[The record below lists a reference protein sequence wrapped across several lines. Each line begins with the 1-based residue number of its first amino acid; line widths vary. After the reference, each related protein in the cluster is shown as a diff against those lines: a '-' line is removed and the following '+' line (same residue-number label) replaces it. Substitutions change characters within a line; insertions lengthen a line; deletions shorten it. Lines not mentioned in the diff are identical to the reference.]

1 MAGLFNWNARKPD
14 AAAAAAPVAA
24 AEPSV
29 TTSKVLPKFLATLS
43 QKESP
48 VLVDVGGVVGA
59 NVAFFGE
66 RLSCR
71 LVVEDLVTLIEA
83 HAKKPAGDAL
93 SAALLKQLGALEPDS
108 VDGVMCWDL
117 FDYLDRA
124 TSTALASRLVK
135 LLRKGGVLYGFFG
148 TSPAE
153 LTQYNR
159 FIVQS
164 PNSFRQRPYPAT
176 PTRRHVLQNR
186 DLAKIF
192 DGLLVAESVLLKAGT
207 RETLFRKA

>member
-1 MAGLFNWNARKPD
+1 MAGLFNWNARKSD
-14 AAAAAAPVAA
+14 AAAATAPAVA

-29 TTSKVLPKFLATLS
+29 TTSKVLPKFLAALA

-59 NVAFFGE
+59 YVAFLGE
-66 RLSCR
+66 RLACR
-71 LVVEDLVTLIEA
+71 LVVEDLVAIVEA
-83 HAKKPAGDAL
+83 HARKPAGDAL
-93 SAALLKQLGALEPDS
+93 SNALLKQLAALEPET

-124 TSTALASRLVK
+124 TSQALAARMVRLLK
-135 LLRKGGVLYGFFG
+135 KGGVVYGFFG
-148 TSPAE
+148 QSQAE
-153 LTQYNR
+153 LTHYTR
-159 FIVQS
+159 FIVQG
-164 PNSFRQRPYPAT
+164 PTSFRQRPYPAT
-176 PTRRHVLQNR
+176 PTRRKVLQNR

-207 RETLFRKA
+207 RETLFRKP

>member
-1 MAGLFNWNARKPD
+1 MAGLFNWNTRKSN
-14 AAAAAAPVAA
+14 AATAAAPVAA
-24 AEPSV
+24 PEPSV
-29 TTSKVLPKFLATLS
+29 TTSKVFPKFLATLS
-43 QKESP
+43 QKPSP

-71 LVVEDLVTLIEA
+71 LVVEDLVELVEA
-83 HAKKPAGDAL
+83 HARRKGGDAL
-93 SAALLKQLGALEPDS
+93 ITALLKQLSALELDS

-117 FDYLDRA
+117 FDYLDPA
-124 TSTALASRLVK
+124 TSRALASRLVK
-135 LLRKGGVLYGFFG
+135 LLKKGGVLYGFFG
-148 TSPAE
+148 TTPAE
-153 LTQYNR
+153 LTHYTR
-159 FIVQS
+159 FIVLG

-192 DGLLVAESVLLKAGT
+192 EGMLVTESVLLKTRA
-207 RETLFRKA
+207 RETLFRKT